1 MSDADAVLTLA
12 LPGRAGAAAAA
23 RTALTTLNGNL
34 HLVSEPRLRDAQLLV
49 SELVTN
55 ALEHSGATEESVR
68 ISVLASSECVRVEV
82 TDPGAGF
89 DRSALETPTM
99 NARRG
104 FGLHI
109 VGELATRWG
118 VDRGDETTVWFELDR
133 PRLRRSGPERTENP
147 AVQRRGRSSGRP
159 RYL

>member
-1 MSDADAVLTLA
+1 MPDADAVLTLA

-55 ALEHSGATEESVR
+55 AVEHSGSGTEESVR
-68 ISVLASSECVRVEV
+68 ISVLASRERVRVEV
-82 TDPGAGF
+82 TDPGVGF
-89 DRSALETPTM
+89 DESSLDAPTM
-99 NARRG
+99 NAPHG

-118 VDRGDETTVWFELDR
+118 VDRGDVTTVWFELDR
-133 PRLRRSGPERTENP
+133 PRRRFAP
-147 AVQRRGRSSGRP
+147 AVRA
-159 RYL
+159 